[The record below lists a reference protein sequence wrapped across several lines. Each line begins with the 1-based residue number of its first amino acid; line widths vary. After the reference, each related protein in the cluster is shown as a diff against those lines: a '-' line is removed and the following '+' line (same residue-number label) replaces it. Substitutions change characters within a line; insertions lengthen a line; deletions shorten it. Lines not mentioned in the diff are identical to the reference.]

1 MFSGVVSRGQAG
13 GPQPADAAA
22 RLEGDEMSTAV
33 IGEMF
38 AATGIRAVG
47 PDAASPTFSAIV
59 PPS

>member
-1 MFSGVVSRGQAG
+1 
-13 GPQPADAAA
+13 
-22 RLEGDEMSTAV
+22 LEGDEMSTAV